1 MMAFF
6 LAFSSLAGTLG
17 KASTIHARRRLF
29 FFFFFRSGDQIAHTN
44 LTFWDRISPQWLSQ
58 LRRLWPNVPDEFA
71 CALVS
76 LKSAHTMPGQ
86 HSQPTPTSSQPPR
99 VISGLIA
106 TYNRDNINI
115 TCKQNLNDNSQLYLH
130 LQPLWNW
137 PYAQKTWCRSDG
149 DWHIQGIQSDNPV
162 LAKHKNV
169 RFFFFFFFNSV

>member
-6 LAFSSLAGTLG
+6 PGFFLACGDFGQSFDDSCSPAP
-17 KASTIHARRRLF
+17 F
-29 FFFFFRSGDQIAHTN
+29 FFFFYKWRSDRAHQFDILGQDQSTVAQPAETTVAECPWRIACE
-44 LTFWDRISPQWLSQ
+44 LL
-58 LRRLWPNVPDEFA
+58 
-71 CALVS
+71 S
-76 LKSAHTMPGQ
+76 LKSSHTMPGQ

-169 RFFFFFFFNSV
+169 RFFFVLFF